1 MDELHRI
8 KGERILVVDDDPHMR
23 DLLCTRLDLA
33 GYRATSANDGFQAL
47 HCLRAVRPAA
57 MILDITM
64 PQLDG
69 FGVLERLKRMSVFH
83 ALPIMVLTARH
94 QTGDV
99 QRAIAMGARDFMA
112 KPFNDGIFL
121 QRVRRLLRPIAT
133 PVAWMD

>member
-1 MDELHRI
+1 MDEI
-8 KGERILVVDDDPHMR
+8 EQGKGERILVVDDDPLMR

-33 GYRATSANDGFQAL
+33 GYRASSANDGFQAL
-47 HCLRAVRPAA
+47 HCLRSVQPAA

-69 FGVLERLKRMSVFH
+69 FGVLERLKRMPAFK

-94 QTGDV
+94 QTADV

-112 KPFNDGIFL
+112 KPFNDRVFL
-121 QRVRRLLRPIAT
+121 QRVRRLLRPVTT
-133 PVAWMD
+133 PVACLD